1 MWSLAGHSL
10 KGITHNTQ
18 QNFVNRSR
26 PFHRPIVRL
35 QLMRARMRARS
46 AAHRGGPSA
55 ALARAAWPPSWL
67 FTEAPERDGFEG
79 SGWGNR
85 GAKGAAESSDESDAS
100 SSDDGSSGSSDA
112 SAQAAVLASE
122 GLDRVRAH
130 MRQELVTEAFDPAEG
145 GRTRWRGP
153 RDRQVAESEEHSRVR
168 DTADG
173 GSDPDD
179 SGESGDEEDGL
190 EMQGRIERHKLC
202 PDAAATE
209 QARAM
214 TAAATEQARAMTAAA
229 TAMTT
234 HIQAVNAWYKMC
246 VSAPAS

>member
-1 MWSLAGHSL
+1 
-10 KGITHNTQ
+10 
-18 QNFVNRSR
+18 
-26 PFHRPIVRL
+26 
-35 QLMRARMRARS
+35 
-46 AAHRGGPSA
+46 
-55 ALARAAWPPSWL
+55 
-67 FTEAPERDGFEG
+67 
-79 SGWGNR
+79 
-85 GAKGAAESSDESDAS
+85 
-100 SSDDGSSGSSDA
+100 
-112 SAQAAVLASE
+112 
-122 GLDRVRAH
+122 
-130 MRQELVTEAFDPAEG
+130 
-145 GRTRWRGP
+145 
-153 RDRQVAESEEHSRVR
+153 VR

>member
-1 MWSLAGHSL
+1 MSQVSLLQISQSEHGL
-10 KGITHNTQ
+10 RLLMLMT
-18 QNFVNRSR
+18 RSR
-26 PFHRPIVRL
+26 VGMSMAGL
-35 QLMRARMRARS
+35 GGKELLVV
-46 AAHRGGPSA
+46 AAH
-55 ALARAAWPPSWL
+55 LKARPNEPKSCAQR
-67 FTEAPERDGFEG
+67 E
-79 SGWGNR
+79 
-85 GAKGAAESSDESDAS
+85 
-100 SSDDGSSGSSDA
+100 
-112 SAQAAVLASE
+112 AQAAVLASE

-214 TAAATEQARAMTAAA
+214 TAAATEQARAMAAAA